1 MGWGVGGGGR
11 GRRISVASNF
21 DLLLLK
27 LSGYEAFLPDHPTS
41 FKSISCQFC
50 SSFYNFSSSLYPLTF
65 LLLLLLLLLLL
76 FHFLFLPFC
85 CQFQR
90 IFANFSPGAEGG
102 GIFGGWGAREG
113 GGGGIRLITSHTER
127 TKFFIAWKKAASFR
141 DTLVRRKSLGWWDLS
156 FQNFFTKG
164 MF

>member
-1 MGWGVGGGGR
+1 MYHG
-11 GRRISVASNF
+11 SVASSF

-50 SSFYNFSSSLYPLTF
+50 SSFYNFSCSLYPLTF
-65 LLLLLLLLLLL
+65 LLLLLLL

-102 GIFGGWGAREG
+102 GGIFLGWGAREG
-113 GGGGIRLITSHTER
+113 GGGRDIRLTTSHTER
-127 TKFFIAWKKAASFR
+127 TKFFIARKKAASFR
-141 DTLVRRKSLGWWDLS
+141 DTWVRRKSLGSWDLS
-156 FQNFFTKG
+156 FKNFFTKG
-164 MF
+164 RFQVILQ